1 VIAVCAALIL
11 SLGAGEGGHRAPAG
25 AAGLDNAARAKR
37 GLLPRKAAKAPP
49 ATRGRRI
56 VVVPS
61 APTFLGEPE
70 AAPGASIVAV
80 SVEDRADELRRPRR
94 MVAAE
99 ASGVEVDVTL
109 VLRWE
114 PSAP

>member
-11 SLGAGEGGHRAPAG
+11 SVGAGESGHRAPPG
-25 AAGLDNAARAKR
+25 AAALDNAARAKR
-37 GLLPRKAAKAPP
+37 GLLPRKATKAPP
-49 ATRGRRI
+49 AARARRI

-70 AAPGASIVAV
+70 AAPAASIVAV
-80 SVEDRADELRRPRR
+80 SADDPADGLRRPRP